1 MTLDIVEVGLNII
14 RLFEEPQICGKAL
27 LMYPSWPYDFA
38 SADSLSPIGNSL
50 ALYLLVGYLLVTH
63 RTRSVLNV
71 GMISH

>member
-1 MTLDIVEVGLNII
+1 MTPEIVGISLNII

-38 SADSLSPIGNSL
+38 SADSLSPISNSL

-71 GMISH
+71 RMISH